1 MTQAPHSNESF
12 TKVHFDF
19 NYLPYLSNPYKQLN
33 LLAVAI
39 GLWMS
44 QITRGFGISK

>member
-1 MTQAPHSNESF
+1 MTQDPHSNESF

-19 NYLPYLSNPYKQLN
+19 NHLPYLSNPYKQLN